1 MPRACA
7 LNTVATS
14 ESAVLD
20 RRRFK
25 SLWARARTD
34 HRCDGAGAVYEEL
47 VRLYSDASRHYHTP
61 EHIAHCLRQFDAA
74 SPYMDEPDAV
84 ELALWF
90 HDVIYDIHAD
100 DNELRSAELFERLA
114 GITMSPEFKQ
124 RVHDLIMVTTHD
136 GFPGTADER
145 FMVDID
151 LSSFGLPWD
160 EFARDSAAV
169 RAEFGHVPDERFYS
183 RQRDFMRK
191 LLSRP
196 SFCFTDFF
204 RARHEDQARENIRR
218 TIEHIDALC

>member
-7 LNTVATS
+7 LTTVATS
-14 ESAVLD
+14 ESVLD
-20 RRRFK
+20 RERFK
-25 SLWARARTD
+25 SLWARSRAD
-34 HRCDGAGAVYEEL
+34 HRCGEAEAVFDE
-47 VRLYSDASRHYHTP
+47 VARLYSDASRHYHTP
-61 EHIAHCLRQFDAA
+61 EHVAHCLRQFDAA

-100 DNELRSAELFERLA
+100 DNELRSAQLFDRLA
-114 GITMSPEFKQ
+114 GASMPPELKKL
-124 RVHDLIMVTTHD
+124 VHELIMVTTHD
-136 GFPGTADER
+136 GLPRTADER

-151 LSSFGLPWD
+151 LSSFGLPWE
-160 EFARDSAAV
+160 EFLRDSAAV
-169 RAEFGHVPDERFYS
+169 RAEFGDMPDDAFYP
-183 RQRDFMRK
+183 RQREFMRK

-218 TIEHIDALC
+218 TIENIDTFSC